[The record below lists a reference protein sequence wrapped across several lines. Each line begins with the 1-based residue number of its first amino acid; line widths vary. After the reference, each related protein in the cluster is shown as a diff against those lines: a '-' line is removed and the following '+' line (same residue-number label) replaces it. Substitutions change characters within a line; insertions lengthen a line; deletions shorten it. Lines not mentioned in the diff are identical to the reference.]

1 MLSCFDIPFHSRR
14 CTSTGDALLFS
25 EKPRRLRLKTW
36 KNTNLFKEAAEVM
49 GLVTEW
55 INEVPLKEELALL
68 RESRELPVPERTV
81 RKATKAGRGDDW
93 SELLEGDELNPWTMA
108 KLKEGYQTMQEDGQ
122 RKSW

>member
-1 MLSCFDIPFHSRR
+1 M
-14 CTSTGDALLFS
+14 
-25 EKPRRLRLKTW
+25 
-36 KNTNLFKEAAEVM
+36 FKEVAEVM